1 MIEKTDKTREIEET
15 ESEFGYK
22 GLHLDL
28 KLDDE
33 RKILPE
39 YVGFGDQ
46 QFEVQIRTIVQDA
59 WSEVDHKLKYKKEI
73 PSDIKRRIYRLAAL
87 FELAD
92 QEFESIKDV
101 SNQYTET
108 ASSAEFDEKSS
119 NLNIFWIH

>member
-1 MIEKTDKTREIEET
+1 MSPLPREIEET

-92 QEFESIKDV
+92 Q
-101 SNQYTET
+101 
-108 ASSAEFDEKSS
+108 
-119 NLNIFWIH
+119 